1 MKGNEGLDFTIHPQ
15 ISNVYQ
21 HSRRKD
27 EGMKGKFAFRLKKK
41 SSYKDFSKI
50 YHIYFYRNTATINF
64 YNKEIREQNA
74 KQIFLV
80 SSSLQS
86 A

>member
-1 MKGNEGLDFTIHPQ
+1 MKGNEGLDFTIHPK
-15 ISNVYQ
+15 ISNVYR
-21 HSRRKD
+21 HSMRKD
-27 EGMKGKFAFRLKKK
+27 EGMKGKITFRLKK

-50 YHIYFYRNTATINF
+50 YHLYFYRNTATNIF
-64 YNKEIREQNA
+64 YNKEIGEQNA

-80 SSSLQS
+80 SPSLQS